1 MEKKSCIGIGVFVY
15 EKEEKYPIYVSK
27 KKNFKKKC

>member
-1 MEKKSCIGIGVFVY
+1 MEKKKSCIGIGVFVY

-27 KKNFKKKC
+27 KKKL